1 MRIFALAISVGLAAS
16 AHLAASGGKEAFIFP
31 RIARYGGIAALPDA
45 AEQPRAGAKAV
56 FDITVAS
63 EPQEVSKGLES
74 VARYLNLHAQAGRTP
89 SEVKLALVLHGQ
101 ATKVAL
107 QDEAY
112 ARITGAKH
120 NPNRELLGM
129 LKEAGVEVYVCGQSL
144 ARNKYPASDVT
155 PEVTVAVSAMTVNVN
170 KQMDGYAYLAV
181 H

>member
-1 MRIFALAISVGLAAS
+1 MYAVRCLEPI
-16 AHLAASGGKEAFIFP
+16 
-31 RIARYGGIAALPDA
+31 GIGHRLPNA

-63 EPQEVSKGLES
+63 EPAEVSKGLES
-74 VARYLNLHAQAGRTP
+74 VARYSNLHAQAGRTP

-107 QDEAY
+107 KDEAY

-120 NPNRELLGM
+120 NPNRELLGK

-144 ARNKYPASDVT
+144 ARNKYPAADVT